1 LRESGHSIERATNE
15 SVEKKMKPSRPW
27 NIFGALSV
35 AAIILGV
42 ISVWCIGGILIAP
55 ANCLMSNP
63 PPDLLA
69 ESVEFPSA
77 SGATIHGWLV
87 TGQPGKGVVV
97 LMHGVHANRLSLVAR
112 AEFLKR
118 AGYSVL
124 LFDFQGHG
132 ESVAKTITFGFL
144 ESRDAAAAVNFVRT
158 KFPGVKIGVI
168 GISLGAASA
177 LLAEPPLPVNAL
189 VLESSFPTIYQA
201 TEDRMVI
208 RFGFLG
214 KLATPLLTC
223 QLKPR
228 LGIGLDDLK
237 PIDHA
242 REITAPKLFIAGTAD
257 RDTTLP
263 ESQALFAAAAEP
275 KQLWLVNG
283 AAHVDMHA
291 FAKGEYERRIL
302 DFMANN
308 LK

>member
-1 LRESGHSIERATNE
+1 
-15 SVEKKMKPSRPW
+15 MKLVRRW
-27 NIFGALSV
+27 KFLGTLFI

-42 ISVWCIGGILIAP
+42 IFVWSMGSVLVAP
-55 ANCLMSNP
+55 ANRPIGNP
-63 PPDLLA
+63 PASLHA
-69 ESVEFPSA
+69 QSVEFPSA

-87 TGQPGKGVVV
+87 AGQPGKGAVI
-97 LMHGVHANRLSLVAR
+97 LMHGIHANRLSLVAR
-112 AEFLKR
+112 AEFLSR

-132 ESVAKTITFGFL
+132 ESIAKTITFGFL
-144 ESRDAAAAVNFVRT
+144 ESRDATAAVNFARK
-158 KFPGVKIGVI
+158 KFPDEKIGVI

-177 LLAEPPLPVNAL
+177 LLAEPPLPVNAM

-201 TEDRMVI
+201 TTDRLAM

-228 LGIGLDDLK
+228 LGIGPDDLK
-237 PIDHA
+237 PIEHA
-242 REITAPKLFIAGTAD
+242 AKITVPKLFLAGTAD

-275 KQLWLVNG
+275 KQFWRLDG
-283 AAHVDMHA
+283 AAHVDLHA
-291 FAKGEYERRIL
+291 FAKAEYEKRVL
-302 DFMANN
+302 DFLAANLN
-308 LK
+308 

>member
-1 LRESGHSIERATNE
+1 MKLARQG
-15 SVEKKMKPSRPW
+15 KMLC
-27 NIFGALSV
+27 ALLA
-35 AAIILGV
+35 AAILLGSF
-42 ISVWCIGGILIAP
+42 SVWCIGGILVAP
-55 ANCLMSNP
+55 SNCPVGSP
-63 PPDLLA
+63 PPSLHA

-87 TGQPGKGVVV
+87 PGQPGKGVVV
-97 LMHGVHANRLSLVAR
+97 LMHPLRSNRRFMVSR
-112 AEFLKR
+112 AELLSH

-132 ESVAKTITFGFL
+132 ESLAKNITFGFL
-144 ESRDAAAAVNFVRT
+144 ESRDATAAVNFVRA
-158 KFPGVKIGVI
+158 KFPGEKICVIGV
-168 GISLGAASA
+168 SLGAASA

-242 REITAPKLFIAGTAD
+242 RKITAPKLFIAGTTD

-275 KQLWLVNG
+275 KQLWLVDG
-283 AAHVDMHA
+283 AAHVDMLA
-291 FAKGEYERRIL
+291 FAGAEYERRVL
-302 DFMANN
+302 AFLAKN
-308 LK
+308 LN